1 VTRFTSARFLRAFI
15 ILLLGLAGCDGEK
28 PTPPR
33 YTATDITG
41 IDYARDFSLT
51 DHDGRLRT
59 LRDFRG
65 RLVAVFFGYT
75 HCPDVCPTTLSDFAL
90 ALNGMA
96 PEEAAKVQVLFVSV
110 DPERDT
116 PELLRQYVPAF
127 HPGFLG
133 LYGDAGQIAETA
145 REFKIY
151 YQKSPHGDSYLI
163 DHSAGTYVFD
173 KRGRPRLYMA
183 YGQGPQAIIQ
193 DLRQLL
199 AE

>member
-1 VTRFTSARFLRAFI
+1 VTRLPPVGVLLAFVI
-15 ILLLGLAGCDGEK
+15 VLLGLAGCDGGK

-51 DHDGRLRT
+51 DHNGRPRT
-59 LRDFRG
+59 LGDFRG
-65 RLVAVFFGYT
+65 KLVAVFFGYT

-90 ALNGMA
+90 AMNAMA

-116 PELLRQYVPAF
+116 PELLRRYVPAF

-133 LYGDAGQIAETA
+133 LHGDAGRIADTA
-145 REFKIY
+145 REFKIF
-151 YQKSPHGDSYLI
+151 YQKSPHGDGYLI

-173 KRGRPRLYMA
+173 RQGRPRLYMA
-183 YGQGPQAIIQ
+183 YGQGPEAIVQ